1 MTDTSTA
8 VPVPKAPPGSMGLPF
23 VGEALKFLDDPFT
36 FTLSRTKQ
44 HGAVWKTKILG
55 DTVVFFAGP
64 KAFSFFMNPE
74 NFTRQSGS
82 PKFLQDLLHHDAVP
96 FIDGD
101 RHRTR
106 KRLLLSAFTDEAL
119 ASYLPGI
126 FAIVERFIGRWA
138 GKGETAV
145 AADLAQLAFDIADMM
160 FAASDPATSN
170 TESAADFLTMIKG
183 TFAPPVNL
191 PFTAYG
197 KAVRARD
204 RLREYL
210 KKQVAAKD
218 GKGTALGVLKSARGP
233 NGEQLSPAEL
243 EIELLHFFFAAHG
256 GLTAALAWCLV
267 VLGEHPDLAA
277 RLRAEADA
285 QLTDAAPTLAQARS
299 LVHARAV
306 SREILRAYPLAP
318 VTFMGVAKKDLELD
332 GFAIR
337 AGWKGAG
344 AIWATLQDGTTFTDP
359 TTFDDARLG
368 DDAMKKLPANA
379 YVPQGG
385 GPPEGHRCPGEA
397 LIQLVMP
404 AFLGHVTRHY
414 DLALPAQ
421 DTSPGGGGLGPLPKS
436 GVRVRITKRQRDV
449 A

>member
-8 VPVPKAPPGSMGLPF
+8 VAVPKAPPGSMGLPF

-64 KAFSFFMNPE
+64 KAFSFFMNPD

-82 PKFLQDLLHHDAVP
+82 PKFLQDLLHADAVP

-101 RHRTR
+101 RHKTR
-106 KRLLLSAFTDEAL
+106 KRLLLSAFTDAAL

-126 FAIVERFIGRWA
+126 FAIVDRFVASWA
-138 GKGETAV
+138 NKGERTV

-160 FAASDPATSN
+160 FAASDPTTSN
-170 TESAADFLTMIKG
+170 TEAAADFATMIKG

-197 KAVRARD
+197 RAIRARD
-204 RLREYL
+204 RLRAYL
-210 KKQVAAKD
+210 KKQVANND
-218 GKGTALGVLKSARGP
+218 GAGTALGVLKSARGP
-233 NGEQLSPAEL
+233 GGEQLSPAEL

-267 VLGEHPDLAA
+267 VLGEHPSLAQ
-277 RLRAEADA
+277 RLRAEAEA
-285 QLTDAAPTLAQARS
+285 NLGDAAPTLEQTRS
-299 LVHARAV
+299 LSLARAV
-306 SREILRAYPLAP
+306 SREILRAYPVAP
-318 VTFMGVAKKDLELD
+318 TTFMGVAKKDLEHD

-344 AIWATLQDGTTFTDP
+344 AIWATLQDGTTFRDP
-359 TTFDDARLG
+359 TAFDGERLG
-368 DDAMKKLPANA
+368 DAALGALPANA

-397 LIQLVMP
+397 LMQLVMP
-404 AFLGHVTRHY
+404 AFLGHVARRY
-414 DLALPAQ
+414 DLTWRTQ

-436 GVRVRITKRQRDV
+436 GVRVAIAKR
-449 A
+449 